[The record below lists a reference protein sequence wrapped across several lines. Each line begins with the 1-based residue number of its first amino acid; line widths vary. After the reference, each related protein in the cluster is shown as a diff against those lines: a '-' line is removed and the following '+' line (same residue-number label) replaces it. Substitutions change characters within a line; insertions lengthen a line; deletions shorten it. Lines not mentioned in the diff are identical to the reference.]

1 MSYQAAD
8 ARQQM
13 LDEIATAVEQ
23 IAAALAALG
32 EAYDEVDERAA
43 DRLEEE
49 LFRPVQAAYARA
61 QRTHSEFAQR
71 HALPARSFGVAPRP
85 HVSMGARG
93 HLDAA
98 VEHVVD
104 ADQILSELQD
114 SMMPVEVGDQELR
127 AGLAEV
133 RRLLDEIAAR
143 AREVVRVLGR

>member
-1 MSYQAAD
+1 MSYAAAD

-23 IAAALAALG
+23 IGASLAALG
-32 EAYDEVDERAA
+32 EAYEEVDERAA
-43 DRLEEE
+43 DRLEED
-49 LFRPVQAAYARA
+49 LFRPVQTAYARLK
-61 QRTHSEFAQR
+61 RTHDDFAQR
-71 HALPARSFGVAPRP
+71 HGLPARSFGAAARP
-85 HVSMGARG
+85 AVSMGARG

-98 VEHVVD
+98 VECVID

>member
-8 ARQQM
+8 GRRQM

-23 IAAALAALG
+23 IGAAIAALG
-32 EAYDEVDERAA
+32 EAYDEVDERAG

-61 QRTHSEFAQR
+61 QRTHNEFAQR
-71 HALPARSFGVAPRP
+71 HGLPTRSFGAATRP
-85 HVSMGARG
+85 AASMGARG

-114 SMMPVEVGDQELR
+114 SMLPVEVGDPEVR

-133 RRLLDEIAAR
+133 RRALGDVEAR